1 MREVTAADVESCW
14 MAAFNLFINAAAA
27 AAVAVAVAGGE
38 VEEAGEVAAASVGL
52 LGAADAI
59 TDNLFKSNLPR
70 SFAAKGLGAL
80 TADAPDASEL
90 PLSATGLLTGSSV
103 TGGATFSGS
112 RGVRMT
118 EPVSGGVEIGSAPV
132 FCNSRGVRMTGP
144 VCDKGC
150 LRGSKNYSQSAQA
163 T

>member
-1 MREVTAADVESCW
+1 MREVTAADVESGW

-27 AAVAVAVAGGE
+27 TAVAVAVAGGE

-90 PLSATGLLTGSSV
+90 PAAGLVAGSSATGDV
-103 TGGATFSGS
+103 TFSGS

-118 EPVSGGVEIGSAPV
+118 GPVSGGAEMDSAPGAAV
-132 FCNSRGVRMTGP
+132 FSSSRGVRMTGP
-144 VCDKGC
+144 VCNTGC
-150 LRGSKNYSQSAQA
+150 YSESENLGS
-163 T
+163 